1 MSSYGTPL
9 AQIASYL
16 ALYSSDGVVNYDYIV
31 TYSINAFLI
40 GSRCIPN
47 LVHGSKRIRNS

>member
-47 LVHGSKRIRNS
+47 GTRTNHC